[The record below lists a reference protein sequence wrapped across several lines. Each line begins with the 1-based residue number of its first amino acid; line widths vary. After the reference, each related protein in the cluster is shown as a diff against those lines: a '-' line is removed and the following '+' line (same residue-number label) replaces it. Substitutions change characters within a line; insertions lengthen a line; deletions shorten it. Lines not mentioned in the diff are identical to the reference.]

1 MSAPAAPT
9 DALSPV
15 AHEILKID
23 QPAAYTRLVP
33 DSHGSPTAAQALRN
47 LTPEKLLTRPIASPS
62 DAHALLSGLWLWHD
76 YLDESHTISQQI
88 HTPTGSFWHAIMHRR
103 EGDFSNSKY
112 WFARCPSHPVLRSIA
127 PFANDILH
135 PLPADKSLL
144 RLTKSGW
151 DANAFV
157 DLVEEVHR
165 SPADPRHATAVLLQK
180 LEWRL
185 LFDHCMR
192 AASGQ

>member
-1 MSAPAAPT
+1 
-9 DALSPV
+9 
-15 AHEILKID
+15 
-23 QPAAYTRLVP
+23 
-33 DSHGSPTAAQALRN
+33 
-47 LTPEKLLTRPIASPS
+47 
-62 DAHALLSGLWLWHD
+62 
-76 YLDESHTISQQI
+76 
-88 HTPTGSFWHAIMHRR
+88 MHRR

-112 WFARCPSHPVLRSIA
+112 WFARCTSHPVLRSIT

-135 PLPADKSLL
+135 PLPADKALL

-151 DANAFV
+151 DPNAFV

-165 SPADPRHATAVLLQK
+165 HPTDPRHPTAVLLQK